1 MVAPIILIFFSNLI
15 QASVFVNYW
24 SFKPNLMFVSL
35 LTLTFFERDAKRF
48 CLLVLLAALL
58 LKFPNAFASWSY
70 ITTLA
75 LPIFFFYL
83 RKLFPLNLYF
93 SLASG
98 IILGT
103 ALINLGLTP
112 EILYNLPIGFLVF
125 LYLNWSYEQVL
136 A

>member
-15 QASVFVNYW
+15 QASVFINYW
-24 SFKPNLMFVSL
+24 SFRPNLIFISL

-48 CLLVLLAALL
+48 CLFVLLAALL
-58 LKFPNAFASWSY
+58 LKFPNSFANWSY
-70 ITTLA
+70 LTTLII
-75 LPIFFFYL
+75 PIFFFYL
-83 RKLFPLNLYF
+83 RKLIPLNPYF
-93 SLASG
+93 ILASA
-98 IILGT
+98 IVFGT
-103 ALINLGLTP
+103 ALINLSFTP